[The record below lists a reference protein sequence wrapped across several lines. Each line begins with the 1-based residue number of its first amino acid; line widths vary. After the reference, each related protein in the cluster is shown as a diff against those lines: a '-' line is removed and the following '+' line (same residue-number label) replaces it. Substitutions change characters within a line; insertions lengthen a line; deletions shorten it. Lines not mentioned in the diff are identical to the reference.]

1 VKRKNLY
8 LLPESAE
15 PEHYKISLSPD
26 LEKFTFLGFEIV
38 TVDILKPT
46 KKITFHAVDLEIKNS
61 SLVYADQSGGV
72 GFGQKQI
79 SYNKR
84 FETVTLESAK
94 TLKPG
99 KAFLNINFEGE
110 LNDQMHGF
118 YRTWYELEK
127 GKKTWGAATQFESTD
142 ARRCF
147 PCWDEPAKKATF
159 ELGITVPKDY
169 TVIFN
174 IDPEKIENLDN
185 GYKHVSFPKTP
196 KMSTYLVAIIVA
208 HLKCIDGK
216 DKNGVA
222 HRVWA
227 IPGKEEHGKFALAC
241 SIASVEFYEKKTGIS
256 YKSITTDS
264 PKLDMIACPDFASGA
279 MENLGAITYR
289 ETAALIDPK
298 NDTAAAKERVAEVVM
313 HENAHMWFGDLVTMK
328 WWNGL
333 WLNEGFATFMSHC
346 AMHDKFPEWDI
357 WTGFVAGDFRSAL
370 HLDSLKNS
378 HPIEIYVKSPCEI
391 REIFDDITYAK
402 GSVVNRMAEQYL
414 GEDFWK
420 GLAIYLKRFSYK
432 NADTVDL
439 WQALEKASGKPVRDI
454 MARYTKQS
462 GYPVVK
468 VKTIASNGIVTK
480 IGLSQERFLADGS
493 RDEETQWVVPI
504 NVLTQKET
512 TNLEPLSEKNKDFTI
527 LGKPEWFKLNS
538 GQSGFYRVAYSDELW
553 NGLVEAVNRGELSN
567 ADRIGLLDDSMALA
581 KAGYM
586 KTSQA
591 LDMIAAQQ
599 YDKEFD
605 GNVWSVLISNL
616 NTINHILDN
625 DEKWK
630 EELASFARKMLRPA
644 FEKLGWS
651 KLPDEKHTNT
661 LLRSA
666 VIRNLGEYGDASMV
680 LESQI
685 CFGSSGAN
693 LDADLKSVI
702 YSLVAQ
708 NGGQTEFDALL
719 KIYDET
725 NDAREKERIQSA
737 ISCFKS
743 EEMIKKVIDFSLSER
758 VRKQDWF
765 RIMVMLGYNPKARL
779 IAWNFLKE
787 NWNDFHKKYEGNLS
801 LLVRTLKGVTSG
813 FTDEKNLSDIK
824 KFFKAH
830 PLKEAKRTMKQVVET
845 IETNIKWRNRSLEK
859 IKNWLANR

>member
-1 VKRKNLY
+1 MKRKNLY

-801 LLVRTLKGVTSG
+801 LLVSTLKGVTSG